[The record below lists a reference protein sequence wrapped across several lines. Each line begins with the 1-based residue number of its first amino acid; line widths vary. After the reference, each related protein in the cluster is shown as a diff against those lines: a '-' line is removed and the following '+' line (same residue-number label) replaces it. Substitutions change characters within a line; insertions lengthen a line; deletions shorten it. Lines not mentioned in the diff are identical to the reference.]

1 MHFSDC
7 DAVKHDL
14 PPGRGVVDFP
24 LYLQALKDAGCQG
37 AVSVELEYSPEPE
50 KIAEWVR
57 DAYGNGPPDASGWYP
72 ELNDNTGAIR

>member
-14 PPGRGVVDFP
+14 PPVRGVVDFP
-24 LYLQALKDAGCQG
+24 LYLQALKEAGFQG

-50 KIAEWVR
+50 KVAERVR
-57 DAYGNGPPDASGWYP
+57 DACTATDRLMQAAG
-72 ELNDNTGAIR
+72 IRN